1 MIYLDNAATTKPS
14 KDAINKATIFNEEE
28 YFNPSAL
35 YLGGLAVNRQIKEA
49 KQTIISALSANP
61 DKFDVVFTSCG
72 SESDNTAVLC
82 VKKRGLFVTTKGEHS
97 AIYQS
102 FLELKNRGVD
112 IYLAEL
118 NADGTVNV
126 ASLLDLKL
134 DDAVVINDVIS
145 FLKNFP
151 KEEELWVVGGATIY
165 KFSLPYAD
173 NLYITHVDG
182 EYEGDAY
189 FPKFDLENEF
199 KLISSRISNNLNF
212 AVYER
217 V

>member
-1 MIYLDNAATTKPS
+1 MINMIWAMDKNWLVGKDNKLPWHFKEDLIYYKSKTQGKTVLMGDNSYYSLKSYYNDKPLPYG
-14 KDAINKATIFNEEE
+14 K
-28 YFNPSAL
+28 
-35 YLGGLAVNRQIKEA
+35 
-49 KQTIISALSANP
+49 
-61 DKFDVVFTSCG
+61 
-72 SESDNTAVLC
+72 
-82 VKKRGLFVTTKGEHS
+82 
-97 AIYQS
+97 IY
-102 FLELKNRGVD
+102 
-112 IYLAEL
+112 
-118 NADGTVNV
+118 V

-151 KEEELWVVGGATIY
+151 KEEVLWVVGGATIY